1 MNSNDLQTHVWRC
14 SITVLSLNTRY
25 VLKLGDL
32 EIHTARREGSMKDI
46 YLAGGCFWGLQ
57 KFFDC
62 VDGVIE
68 TEVGYAN
75 GISENPSYREVCSGR
90 TGFAET
96 VRIKYNESVI
106 PLRGILELYFKV
118 IDPTIKDRQG
128 NDKGTQYRTGI
139 YYVDLQDKEEI
150 ILFIQEQ
157 QKHYSSQIVTE
168 VFPLKNFY
176 PAEEYH
182 QKYLD
187 KNPHGYC
194 HLGSDAFETA
204 RNYNCH
210 NQTDALKKLSKE
222 QYGIMVKGY
231 TEPPFSSEYV
241 ENDKEGIYVDAATG
255 EPLFSSF
262 DKFDSKSGW
271 PSFTKPISDDAIAE
285 KTSSPFGTATVTEVR
300 SGSGDFH
307 LGHVFNDGPKDR
319 GGLRYC
325 INGSALRFIPSE
337 DMEKEG
343 YGYLI
348 PYMEKRRIDK
358 L

>member
-1 MNSNDLQTHVWRC
+1 
-14 SITVLSLNTRY
+14 
-25 VLKLGDL
+25 
-32 EIHTARREGSMKDI
+32 MKEI
-46 YLAGGCFWGLQ
+46 YLAGGCFWGMQ

-68 TEVGYAN
+68 TEAGYAN
-75 GISENPSYREVCSGR
+75 SISENPSYREVCTGR
-90 TGFAET
+90 TGSAET
-96 VRIKYNESVI
+96 VRIKYDGLVL
-106 PLRGILELYFKV
+106 PLQGILELYFKAV
-118 IDPTIKDRQG
+118 NPTVKDRQG
-128 NDKGTQYRTGI
+128 NDRGTQYRTGI
-139 YYVDLQDKEEI
+139 YYVDQQDKEEI
-150 ILFIQEQ
+150 TEFIQEQ
-157 QKHYSSQIVTE
+157 QKHYQDQIVTE
-168 VFPLKNFY
+168 VLPLKNFY

-204 RNYNCH
+204 RNYRYG
-210 NQTDALKKLSKE
+210 NQACLSDRLSRE
-222 QYGIMVKGY
+222 QYNVMVKGY
-231 TEPPFSSEYV
+231 TELPFSSEYI
-241 ENDKEGIYVDAATG
+241 ENQREGIYVDAATG

-271 PSFTKPISDDAIAE
+271 PSFSKPISSSAVAE
-285 KTSSPFGTATVTEVR
+285 KTFNPFGTATVTEVR

-307 LGHVFNDGPKDR
+307 LGHVFKDGPKDR

-325 INGSALRFIPSE
+325 INGLALRFIPLE

-348 PYMEKRRIDK
+348 PYMEKRRIEK
-358 L
+358 V

>member
-1 MNSNDLQTHVWRC
+1 
-14 SITVLSLNTRY
+14 
-25 VLKLGDL
+25 
-32 EIHTARREGSMKDI
+32 MKEI
-46 YLAGGCFWGLQ
+46 YLAGGCFWGMQ

-75 GISENPSYREVCSGR
+75 STSENPSYREVCTGR
-90 TGFAET
+90 TGSAET
-96 VRIKYNESVI
+96 VQIKYDGSVL
-106 PLRGILELYFKV
+106 PLQGILELYFKAV
-118 IDPTIKDRQG
+118 DPTVKDRQG
-128 NDKGTQYRTGI
+128 NDRGTQYRTGI
-139 YYVDLQDKEEI
+139 YYVDPQDKEEI
-150 ILFIQEQ
+150 AEFIQEQ
-157 QKHYSSQIVTE
+157 QKHYQNQIVTE
-168 VFPLKNFY
+168 VLPLKNFY

-204 RNYNCH
+204 KNYHYCSH
-210 NQTDALKKLSKE
+210 ADISERLSRE

-231 TEPPFSSEYV
+231 TELPFSSEYV
-241 ENDKEGIYVDAATG
+241 ENEREGIYVDAATG

-271 PSFTKPISDDAIAE
+271 PSFTKPISNDAVTE
-285 KTSSPFGTATVTEVR
+285 KTSNPFGTAVVTEVR

-307 LGHVFNDGPKDR
+307 LGHVFKDGPKDR

-325 INGSALRFIPSE
+325 INGLALKFISSK
-337 DMEKEG
+337 DLEKEG

-358 L
+358 V

>member
-1 MNSNDLQTHVWRC
+1 
-14 SITVLSLNTRY
+14 
-25 VLKLGDL
+25 
-32 EIHTARREGSMKDI
+32 MKEI
-46 YLAGGCFWGLQ
+46 YLAGGCFWGMQ

-75 GISENPSYREVCSGR
+75 GTSENPSYREVCTGR

-96 VRIKYNESVI
+96 VRIKYDGSVL
-106 PLRGILELYFKV
+106 PLQGIFELYFKAV
-118 IDPTIKDRQG
+118 DPTVKDRQG
-128 NDKGTQYRTGI
+128 NDRGTQYRTGI
-139 YYVDLQDKEEI
+139 FYVDQQDKEEI
-150 ILFIQEQ
+150 AEFIQEQ
-157 QKHYSSQIVTE
+157 QKHYQNQIVTE
-168 VFPLKNFY
+168 VLPLKNFY

-204 RNYNCH
+204 RNYH
-210 NQTDALKKLSKE
+210 YSNQADVSSRLSRE
-222 QYGIMVKGY
+222 QYNIMVKGY
-231 TEPPFSSEYV
+231 TELPFSSEYV
-241 ENDKEGIYVDAATG
+241 ENEREGIYVDAATG

-271 PSFTKPISDDAIAE
+271 PSFSKPISSSAVAE
-285 KTSSPFGTATVTEVR
+285 KTPNPFGTAVVTEVR

-307 LGHVFNDGPKDR
+307 LGHVFKDGPKDR

-325 INGSALRFIPSE
+325 INGLALRFIPLE

-348 PYMEKRRIDK
+348 PYMEKHRTEK
-358 L
+358 V

>member
-1 MNSNDLQTHVWRC
+1 
-14 SITVLSLNTRY
+14 
-25 VLKLGDL
+25 
-32 EIHTARREGSMKDI
+32 MKEI
-46 YLAGGCFWGLQ
+46 YLAGGCFWGMQ

-75 GISENPSYREVCSGR
+75 GTSENPSYREVCTGR

-96 VRIKYNESVI
+96 VRIKYDGSVL
-106 PLRGILELYFKV
+106 PLQGILELYFKAV
-118 IDPTIKDRQG
+118 DPTVKDRQG
-128 NDKGTQYRTGI
+128 NDRGTQYRTGI
-139 YYVDLQDKEEI
+139 YYVDPQDKEEI
-150 ILFIQEQ
+150 AEFIQEQ
-157 QKHYSSQIVTE
+157 QKHYQNQIVTE
-168 VFPLKNFY
+168 VLPLKNFY

-204 RNYNCH
+204 RNYH
-210 NQTDALKKLSKE
+210 YSNQADVSSRLSRE
-222 QYGIMVKGY
+222 QYNIMVKGY
-231 TEPPFSSEYV
+231 TELPFSSEYV
-241 ENDKEGIYVDAATG
+241 ENEREGIYVDAATG

-271 PSFTKPISDDAIAE
+271 PSFSKPISSSAVAE
-285 KTSSPFGTATVTEVR
+285 KTSNPFGTAVVTEVR

-307 LGHVFNDGPKDR
+307 LGHVFKDGPKDR

-325 INGSALRFIPSE
+325 INGLALRFIPLE

-348 PYMEKRRIDK
+348 PYMEKHRTEK
-358 L
+358 V

>member
-1 MNSNDLQTHVWRC
+1 
-14 SITVLSLNTRY
+14 
-25 VLKLGDL
+25 
-32 EIHTARREGSMKDI
+32 MKEI
-46 YLAGGCFWGLQ
+46 YLAGGCFWGMQ

-75 GISENPSYREVCSGR
+75 STSENPSYREVCTGR
-90 TGFAET
+90 TGSAET
-96 VRIKYNESVI
+96 VRIKYDGSVL
-106 PLRGILELYFKV
+106 PLQGILELYFKAV
-118 IDPTIKDRQG
+118 DPTVKDRQG
-128 NDKGTQYRTGI
+128 NDRGTQYRTGV
-139 YYVDLQDKEEI
+139 YYVDPQDKEEI
-150 ILFIQEQ
+150 AGFIQGQ
-157 QKHYSSQIVTE
+157 QKHYPNQIVTE
-168 VFPLKNFY
+168 VLPLKNFY

-194 HLGSDAFETA
+194 HLGSDTFETA
-204 RNYNCH
+204 KNYH
-210 NQTDALKKLSKE
+210 YGSQADISERLSRE
-222 QYGIMVKGY
+222 QYDIMVKGH
-231 TEPPFSSEYV
+231 TELPFSSEYI
-241 ENDKEGIYVDAATG
+241 ENEREGIYVDAATG

-271 PSFTKPISDDAIAE
+271 PSFTKPISNDAVTE
-285 KTSSPFGTATVTEVR
+285 KTSKPFGTAVVTEVR

-307 LGHVFNDGPKDR
+307 LGHVFKDGPQDR

-325 INGSALRFIPSE
+325 INGLALKFISLD

-358 L
+358 V